1 MFTTGKGQRYC
12 ELLTGLVKRVDIL
25 GFIGEDRM
33 KGLCKEFSFVN
44 HALGKAYNIIFKR
57 GLSAKDAIHK
67 LRHITDKDNK
77 PFIDAESAKKLYAKF
92 QQLNPNMTGGS
103 TPVESGASKKSTIT
117 EKKDELVRRIKT
129 NLTGSQKKMVDD
141 TFDMME
147 VLLISL
153 SLLPVAGWA
162 FDFPLFVYSLTQ
174 RKYTLAMMTVLNWFI
189 WGFWLMFGMN
199 VNMGPTLKSSY
210 LGNQENVVKKALL
223 FPHKEPSKVLY
234 PSTHV
239 QVKEIDGTNYLVD
252 ANNNV
257 YSSMIK
263 SPRLEGVITS
273 DSRFVQNGDPEYEEA
288 LQKRKEELKADKVGP
303 GISFGGSKKSN
314 DKV

>member
-1 MFTTGKGQRYC
+1 MNN
-12 ELLTGLVKRVDIL
+12 I
-25 GFIGEDRM
+25 
-33 KGLCKEFSFVN
+33 SF
-44 HALGKAYNIIFKR
+44 
-57 GLSAKDAIHK
+57 
-67 LRHITDKDNK
+67 
-77 PFIDAESAKKLYAKF
+77 P
-92 QQLNPNMTGGS
+92 
-103 TPVESGASKKSTIT
+103 
-117 EKKDELVRRIKT
+117 IK
-129 NLTGSQKKMVDD
+129 
-141 TFDMME
+141 
-147 VLLISL
+147 VLLISAVV

-252 ANNNV
+252 ANNNEADDV
-257 YSSMIK
+257 A
-263 SPRLEGVITS
+263 
-273 DSRFVQNGDPEYEEA
+273 YEEVTA
-288 LQKRKEELKADKVGP
+288 EEDEEFLGTCDGGRCRKGMQKRRMKPQRRYRKTLFPRSPFFNSLAKFLHA
-303 GISFGGSKKSN
+303 GSSRMCP
-314 DKV
+314 